1 MRISLIVAA
10 SENNVIG
17 RDNTLPWDLPD
28 DLQFFREKTEG
39 HPIILGRKNYESI
52 GRPLP
57 NRTNIIVSR
66 QEGLEIEGCTV
77 FTSIEEAID
86 WAKQIDDG
94 EAFVIGGGQI
104 YKLALPMADRVYL
117 TRVHEEIEGDVLF
130 PELPE
135 DEWEE
140 VERTEHSKDNRHA
153 YEFSFI
159 TYDRKK

>member
-17 RDNTLPWDLPD
+17 RDNSLPWDLPD

-86 WAKQIDDG
+86 WAKQIDD
-94 EAFVIGGGQI
+94 EEIFVIGGGQI
-104 YKLALPMADRVYL
+104 YQITLPLADRIYL

-130 PELPE
+130 PELSE

-140 VERTEHSKDNRHA
+140 VECTEHPKDDRHEYA
-153 YEFSFI
+153 FSFI